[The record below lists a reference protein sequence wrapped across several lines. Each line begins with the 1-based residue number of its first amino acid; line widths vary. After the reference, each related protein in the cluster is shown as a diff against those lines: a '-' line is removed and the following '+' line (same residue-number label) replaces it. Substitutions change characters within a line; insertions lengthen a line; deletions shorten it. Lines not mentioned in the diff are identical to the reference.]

1 MCSTLLCRCQEGP
14 VVCNVCVRCPATKRP
29 KSINR
34 KRLSWKCF
42 FSSVR
47 HRSWV
52 FLCLNIYI
60 YISFMESSDVCFAG
74 YSTGIS
80 DANIKNTY
88 THICHHRV
96 AVPRVLGFPLFIYL
110 FRHLFTFRPKPA
122 ARRGGHRGGHRVA
135 QSPIDDE
142 VLHNGRWKLR
152 GDRGQGIHLGT
163 GRPRTWGPE
172 RGVFACSCASHA
184 TACGVGQEAT
194 TNGP

>member
-1 MCSTLLCRCQEGP
+1 MFVSDAPLRNAPSPSTGNAFP
-14 VVCNVCVRCPATKRP
+14 GSV
-29 KSINR
+29 
-34 KRLSWKCF
+34 
-42 FSSVR
+42 FSAACDTAAGSFYV
-47 HRSWV
+47 
-52 FLCLNIYI
+52 LIYI